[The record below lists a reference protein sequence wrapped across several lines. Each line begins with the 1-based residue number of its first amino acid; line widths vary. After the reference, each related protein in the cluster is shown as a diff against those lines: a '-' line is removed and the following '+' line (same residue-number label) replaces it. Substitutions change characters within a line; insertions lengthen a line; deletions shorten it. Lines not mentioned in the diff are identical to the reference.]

1 LADGKLHGE
10 ITGVFSVAH
19 RDLSSRLA
27 WRIVTLG
34 YENLSCRDSW
44 TSYDVRCVKC
54 LELVMSRLMIVGWV
68 LLLTTRFCFA
78 DTIADLPAPVIDAIE
93 SRVSEAMS
101 RQGIPGMSVAVSV
114 DNELKYA
121 NGFGQADVENS
132 VPARADSLY
141 RTASIAKP
149 MTATVVMQLAE
160 QGKLDLDAPV
170 WKYCREFPEKTWPVT
185 SRQLLAHLGG
195 VRHYNHPS
203 ETVETQRY
211 FGIRPALAIFADD
224 PLLHEPGTKYH
235 YTTYGYNVVGAV
247 AECVAEKE
255 FCELLRE
262 RVLEPAGMHD
272 TQADDQRK
280 VIPGRVSGYI
290 RPSRKD
296 LEELPA
302 ESNFKAGELYNAALH
317 DTSSKIPGG
326 GLLSTAPDLVRFANA
341 MNTKKLV
348 KEETLA
354 AMWTSQK
361 TNDAKETNYGL
372 GWRIGKLNDMKTV
385 SHGGGQAGTS
395 TYLLLLPDK
404 KIAIAVMCNLQGA
417 KVEKLA
423 EDLAQKVSSE

>member
-1 LADGKLHGE
+1 MFRL
-10 ITGVFSVAH
+10 IVACC
-19 RDLSSRLA
+19 A
-27 WRIVTLG
+27 
-34 YENLSCRDSW
+34 
-44 TSYDVRCVKC
+44 
-54 LELVMSRLMIVGWV
+54 
-68 LLLTTRFCFA
+68 LLFAARFCSA
-78 DTIADLPAPVIDAIE
+78 DTVADLPKSKIDAIE

-101 RQGIPGMSVAVSV
+101 RQGIPGMSVAVAV
-114 DNELKYA
+114 ENEIKYA

-149 MTATVVMQLAE
+149 MTATVVMQLVE
-160 QGKLDLDAPV
+160 QGKLELDAPV
-170 WKYCREFPEKTWPVT
+170 WKYCREFPQKPWPVT

-203 ETVETQRY
+203 ETVETRRY
-211 FGIRPALAIFADD
+211 FRVRPALAIFADD
-224 PLLHEPGTKYH
+224 PLLHEPGAKYH

-262 RVLEPAGMHD
+262 QVLEPAGMHD

-280 VIPGRVSGYI
+280 VIPGRVSGYL

-296 LEELPA
+296 REELPA
-302 ESNFKAGELYNAALH
+302 ESNFEPGELYNAALH

-326 GLLSTAPDLVRFANA
+326 GLLSTAPDLVRFAIA
-341 MNTKKLV
+341 MNAKKLV

-361 TNDAKETNYGL
+361 TNDGKETNYGL
-372 GWRIGKLNDMKTV
+372 GWRIGKLDDMKSV

-395 TYLLLLPDK
+395 TYLLLIPEK
-404 KIAIAVMCNLQGA
+404 NIAVSVMCNLQGA
-417 KVEKLA
+417 SVEKLA
-423 EDLAQKVSSE
+423 EKICAAVTSGS